1 MKAILSLL
9 VVPLLCFAVLPL
21 YAQTDAGNANLPL
34 VSRIFSSNMVL
45 QRERKDPIWGWTTP
59 NAKVTVTVTGN
70 NFQQKA
76 EATADDKGNWQT
88 TIGPL
93 PVGGPYQITVTGPD
107 NQQEQFDNVLSGD
120 VWLCSG
126 QSNMQFG
133 IANGLNAQQ
142 EIANANYPQIRLF
155 SVQLYSVPEPMPCL
169 NPAQPNLVNQWVECN
184 PQTVATG
191 GWGGFSAVAYFF
203 GRALYQALG
212 VPMGLIHSSWGGT
225 PAEAWI
231 SARTISK
238 LADFQKALQQVEDNP
253 NAAPNSYGVMP
264 SAPTVLYNG
273 MIAPLVPFAIRGVIW
288 YQGESN
294 VGRAYQY
301 RALLAGLIRDWRAA
315 WNEGNFPFLIV
326 QLPNFGPQ
334 KPSPTE
340 SAWAELRESQDIV
353 AHTVPNTGIVCTI
366 DIGDAND
373 IHPKDKQDVGKR
385 LALYALAKVYG
396 KKVVYSGPTFRSMKV
411 EGHTIRVFFDHTD
424 GGLVTKGDK
433 PTGFAIAGPDKQWH
447 WADAQIEGNSVVL
460 SSPDVP
466 DPVAVRYAWAD
477 NPQCNLYNGAGLPA
491 FPFRT
496 DDWTEIT
503 RNNH

>member
-1 MKAILSLL
+1 MKATLSLL
-9 VVPLLCFAVLPL
+9 VVLLLCFALRPVS
-21 YAQTDAGNANLPL
+21 AQSNAGNADLPL

-45 QRERKDPIWGWTTP
+45 QRERRDPIWGWTTP
-59 NAKVTVTVTGN
+59 NANVTVSVTGPY
-70 NFQQKA
+70 FQ
-76 EATADDKGNWQT
+76 EHLVVTADDKGAWQT
-88 TIGPL
+88 RIGPL

-107 NQQEQFDNVLSGD
+107 NQKEQFDNVLSGD

-155 SVQLYSVPEPMPCL
+155 SAQLYSVPTPMACL
-169 NPAQPNLVNQWVECN
+169 NPPQPNLVNQWVECN
-184 PQTVATG
+184 PQNVATG

-212 VPMGLIHSSWGGT
+212 VPIGLIHSSWGGT

-231 SARTISK
+231 SARSISQI
-238 LADFQKALQQVEDNP
+238 ADLQDALRKVENDP
-253 NAAPNSYGVMP
+253 NAKPNSFGIMP

-273 MIAPLVPFAIRGVIW
+273 MIAPLVPYAIRGVIW

-301 RALLAGLIRDWRAA
+301 RTLLAALIRDWRSA

-334 KPSPTE
+334 KPDPTE
-340 SAWAELRESQDIV
+340 SAWAELRESQYIV
-353 AHTVPNTGIVCTI
+353 ASTVPNTGIVCTI

-396 KKVVYSGPTFRSMKV
+396 QKVTYSGPTFRSMKV
-411 EGHTIRVFFDHTD
+411 EGHTVRIFFDHTD
-424 GGLVTKGDK
+424 GGLVAKGGK
-433 PTGFAIAGPDKQWH
+433 LTGFAIAGSDKQWH
-447 WADAQIEGNSVVL
+447 WADAQIDGNSVVL

-466 DPVAVRYAWAD
+466 NPVAVRYAWAD
-477 NPQCNLYNGAGLPA
+477 NPECNLYNGAGLPA

>member
-1 MKAILSLL
+1 
-9 VVPLLCFAVLPL
+9 
-21 YAQTDAGNANLPL
+21 
-34 VSRIFSSNMVL
+34 
-45 QRERKDPIWGWTTP
+45 
-59 NAKVTVTVTGN
+59 
-70 NFQQKA
+70 
-76 EATADDKGNWQT
+76 
-88 TIGPL
+88 
-93 PVGGPYQITVTGPD
+93 
-107 NQQEQFDNVLSGD
+107 
-120 VWLCSG
+120 
-126 QSNMQFG
+126 
-133 IANGLNAQQ
+133 
-142 EIANANYPQIRLF
+142 
-155 SVQLYSVPEPMPCL
+155 
-169 NPAQPNLVNQWVECN
+169 
-184 PQTVATG
+184 
-191 GWGGFSAVAYFF
+191 
-203 GRALYQALG
+203 
-212 VPMGLIHSSWGGT
+212 
-225 PAEAWI
+225 
-231 SARTISK
+231 
-238 LADFQKALQQVEDNP
+238 
-253 NAAPNSYGVMP
+253 
-264 SAPTVLYNG
+264 
-273 MIAPLVPFAIRGVIW
+273 
-288 YQGESN
+288 QGESN